1 MFISFSKTLAK
12 FGNMRVGLGFRLTKK
27 NFVWAIFIWFFI
39 CIFQLMYYSLIFALW
54 LMYAFA
60 YAMYW
65 LIKKIII
72 TIKQYR
78 INKMVADKK

>member
-1 MFISFSKTLAK
+1 
-12 FGNMRVGLGFRLTKK
+12 
-27 NFVWAIFIWFFI
+27 
-39 CIFQLMYYSLIFALW
+39 MYYSLIFALW
-54 LMYAFA
+54 LMYAFT